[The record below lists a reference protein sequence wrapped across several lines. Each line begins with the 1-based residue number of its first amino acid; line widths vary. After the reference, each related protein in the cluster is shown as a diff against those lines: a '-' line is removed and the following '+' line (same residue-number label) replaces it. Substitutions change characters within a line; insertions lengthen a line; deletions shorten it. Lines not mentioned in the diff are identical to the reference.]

1 LCHHKITDK
10 LSEFLLGQ
18 VSHAQKERPAV
29 GLYAAILWAKDPTRI
44 STAIPLAELRRKTGD
59 VRFETGDERLE
70 KQEKIRNTKLEIRS
84 NLNS

>member
-10 LSEFLLGQ
+10 LSEFLFGQ

-44 STAIPLAELRRKTGD
+44 SAAIPLAEGRLEMLDLRL
-59 VRFETGDERLE
+59 ETGDWRRIKRIEKRL
-70 KQEKIRNTKLEIRS
+70 KRTD
-84 NLNS
+84 